1 LTNYLHFLL
10 SSYFYLAGKSSVID
24 AIEWAVFNRSAKA
37 MRASKNDDLIC
48 NGKDFTRI
56 VAVFKKGKACF
67 TITKEHQ
74 RGGRTR
80 AFAVLSTQLPVVEGA
95 DKVGKA
101 LLDFCSIDVLNL
113 ERILIKQMSA
123 SSVACSRP
131 KILLSFLEVVIGTDK
146 IYDSFKA
153 CISNFSHLNSE
164 RTEGLTLREK
174 VQRNVETIQPSISSA
189 LDLKNEEKILNQRL
203 FKLYKSEL
211 NCIKKQEIGLS
222 TRLQTAKTCHDDVS
236 SNIAT
241 LTVSLEVLRKE
252 IKISNMDEKKKRRA
266 RDAVSSLVLETEGDI
281 ETVVLERKRAVQKA
295 NLKAKKI
302 KSLLTSVRV
311 MPESFFDEVS
321 LFGDI

>member
-1 LTNYLHFLL
+1 
-10 SSYFYLAGKSSVID
+10 
-24 AIEWAVFNRSAKA
+24 

-56 VAVFKKGKACF
+56 IAVFKKGNSYF

-74 RGGRTR
+74 RGGKTR
-80 AFAVLSTQLPVVEGA
+80 AFAVLSEQLSIVEGT
-95 DKVGKA
+95 DKVGRA

-153 CISNFSHLNSE
+153 CISNFSRLNIE
-164 RTEGLTLREK
+164 RTEELASREEI
-174 VQRNVETIQPSISSA
+174 QRNVEMIQPSISSA
-189 LDLKNEEKILNQRL
+189 LDLKNEEKILNQCL

-211 NCIKKQEIGLS
+211 NCVKKQEKGLS
-222 TRLQTAKTCHDDVS
+222 TRLHTAKTCCSDVS
-236 SNIAT
+236 TNIDT
-241 LTVSLEVLRKE
+241 LTVTLEALRNE

-266 RDAVSSLVLETEGDI
+266 RDSISSAVLETEGDI
-281 ETVVLERKRAVQKA
+281 ESMVLERKRAIQKA

-302 KSLLTSVRV
+302 KGLLISVIINQKQ
-311 MPESFFDEVS
+311 F
-321 LFGDI
+321 